1 MSRQPLPIPADHP
14 AFAGHFPGQPITPG
28 VVLLDQAVLVIEA
41 AESVRIK
48 GIAMA
53 KFLSPTL
60 PGEPLW
66 LTTTRTAGAI
76 RFEIGC
82 GERKI
87 ATGRMVL
94 A

>member
-28 VVLLDQAVLVIEA
+28 VVLLDQALLLIEA
-41 AESVRIK
+41 TESVRIQ

-53 KFLSPTL
+53 KFLSPAL
-60 PGEPLW
+60 PGESLW
-66 LTTTRTAGAI
+66 LSTSRVEGAV

-87 ATGRMVL
+87 VTGRMNL